1 MTGDHFSIENFG
13 GRVGGGMGKLLVVV
27 AAVVVSL
34 FVAAPAMAGTTIDFN
49 ATFAEPLGGP
59 VSSPFTCPTGD
70 LCGSGQVVGVGHV
83 SESILFG
90 GGCGG
95 TCDLRTITFADGS
108 TLVLAETEGE
118 SACPGNSDC
127 RPFNAHSYGNPFTI
141 PLTDTLEGALS
152 TGTFAGATGTLTGQ
166 VRVAGAV
173 AIITLSGTITL
184 EC

>member
-1 MTGDHFSIENFG
+1 MS
-13 GRVGGGMGKLLVVV
+13 KLLVVV
-27 AAVVVSL
+27 AAVAVSL
-34 FVAAPAMAGTTIDFN
+34 FVAAPAMAGTTTDFK

-70 LCGSGQVVGVGHV
+70 ICGSGEVVGLGHV

-95 TCDLRTITFADGS
+95 SCDLRTIRFADGS
-108 TLVLAETEGE
+108 TLVLAETEGDL
-118 SACPGNSDC
+118 SCPGNSEC
-127 RPFNAHSYGNPFTI
+127 RPFNAHSYGNPFTLS
-141 PLTDTLEGALS
+141 LTDTVQGALS

-166 VRVAGAV
+166 VRVAGAI

-184 EC
+184 DC

>member
-1 MTGDHFSIENFG
+1 M
-13 GRVGGGMGKLLVVV
+13 GRLLVVV
-27 AAVVVSL
+27 TAVFASL
-34 FVAAPAMAGTTIDFN
+34 FFAAPAMAGTTTDFK

-70 LCGSGQVVGVGHV
+70 ICGSGEVVGLGHV
-83 SESILFG
+83 SESIVFG

-108 TLVLAETEGE
+108 TLVLEETEGDL
-118 SACPGNSDC
+118 ACPGNSDC
-127 RPFNAHSYGNPFTI
+127 RPFNVNSYGNPFSI
-141 PLTDTLEGALS
+141 PLTDTVEGALS

-166 VRVAGAV
+166 VSVAGAI